1 MGGRQGALGMGWEG
15 GSSWGPGA
23 VGQMSSL
30 QSNAQ

>member
-1 MGGRQGALGMGWEG
+1 MGGRQGALGMGGKG

-23 VGQMSSL
+23 VGQMSPL